1 MWGSEFTT
9 KAASL
14 QGYSSEFMPSFVYM
28 GLGPVLAR
36 ARVSILEVLDLG
48 VQAAAR
54 GGARCAS
61 QVLDRDA
68 QTDTRGA
75 AQVLNRGAQAVARGT
90 AR

>member
-1 MWGSEFTT
+1 VLGSEFTT
-9 KAASL
+9 KAATI
-14 QGYSSEFMPSFVYM
+14 QGNSSEILPSFCVC
-28 GLGPVLAR
+28 GLGPVVSR
-36 ARVSILEVLDLG
+36 ARVVVHEVLARG
-48 VQAAAR
+48 AQAVVC